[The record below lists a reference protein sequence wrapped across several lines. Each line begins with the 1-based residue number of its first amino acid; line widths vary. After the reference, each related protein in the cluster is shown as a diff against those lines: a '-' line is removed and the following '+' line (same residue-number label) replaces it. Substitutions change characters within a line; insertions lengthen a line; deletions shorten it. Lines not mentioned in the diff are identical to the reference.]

1 MEFYCDVCDYYT
13 NKKTNYNRHIN
24 SVKHLKIVEK
34 LNKKIDKA
42 IFFCDTCDKQY
53 ASRSGLWRHKKICN
67 LETNFALKIENYNSI
82 HSESESESESEVK
95 HLSYIEDENEIIEH
109 TDEHFKI
116 TEEMFMMILNQS
128 KEMMEV
134 IKNGTHNMTN
144 CLNTNNNTFNL
155 QVFLNETCKDA
166 INMKDFI
173 ESIDVTIK
181 DLKILGKVGYVEGIS
196 GLMIK
201 KLNDLDVTK
210 RPIHSSDVK
219 RETVYIKENNIWEK
233 DNYQKKHLKK
243 VLLQI
248 AQLETRALVDKY
260 KIMYPQCETDRDSK
274 EHDEYWRIFH
284 QAIGGAEKN
293 MDILHSKVI
302 KRIVQNVAIDK
313 NIC

>member
-1 MEFYCDVCDYYT
+1 
-13 NKKTNYNRHIN
+13 
-24 SVKHLKIVEK
+24 
-34 LNKKIDKA
+34 
-42 IFFCDTCDKQY
+42 
-53 ASRSGLWRHKKICN
+53 
-67 LETNFALKIENYNSI
+67 
-82 HSESESESESEVK
+82 
-95 HLSYIEDENEIIEH
+95 
-109 TDEHFKI
+109 
-116 TEEMFMMILNQS
+116 MMLLNQS

-181 DLKILGKVGYVEGIS
+181 DLKTLGKVGYVEGIS

-284 QAIGGAEKN
+284 EAIGGAEKN